1 MGYRSSEK
9 VVLARDIDRGTHVTV
24 RSPVRRP
31 SLCACPRWP
40 GRAWLCLALGCFR
53 HPEHCAEGHHLLEF
67 RALTVYRSVHSG
79 VHLPNC
85 VEKEFSEVRLPL
97 APRSCA
103 IGFLCRR
110 SQAYRCVHKKHNTP
124 RNTTTPPAILWPLGR
139 GYAELRHY
147 GVLRRSL
154 PAVATWH
161 AKRSYDGDIA
171 AVAHSPSS
179 VFLLI
184 RLPRTFVS

>member
-1 MGYRSSEK
+1 MLLLTNFDQVLRIRSDE
-9 VVLARDIDRGTHVTV
+9 AY
-24 RSPVRRP
+24 SPK
-31 SLCACPRWP
+31 
-40 GRAWLCLALGCFR
+40 CL
-53 HPEHCAEGHHLLEF
+53 EE
-67 RALTVYRSVHSG
+67 
-79 VHLPNC
+79 
-85 VEKEFSEVRLPL
+85 EFSEVRLPL

-147 GVLRRSL
+147 GVLRSSL

-184 RLPRTFVS
+184 RLPRTGLDPVWWTPESLEAKPPRRESTCPRVPGFVTQRS